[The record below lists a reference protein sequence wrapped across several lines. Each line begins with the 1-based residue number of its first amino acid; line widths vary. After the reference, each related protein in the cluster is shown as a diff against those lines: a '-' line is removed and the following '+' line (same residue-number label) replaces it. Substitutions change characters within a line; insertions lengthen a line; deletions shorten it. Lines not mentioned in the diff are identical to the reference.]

1 MYMKA
6 LMKSIGV
13 KSHLILCWRNHLYWK
28 NSQLCSVETILG
40 NPELSQFSH
49 SVMSNSWDPMACN
62 TPGFPIHHQLPELT
76 QTHVHYV
83 SDAIQPSHP
92 LSSPSPSTFSLS
104 QHQGLSQCVSSS
116 RQVAKVLK
124 FQVEHQSFQWMFR
137 VDFFKIDW
145 FDLLTLQRTLKSLL
159 QDHSLQAS
167 VFPHLA
173 FFLVQLSHLDMT
185 TGKSI
190 ALTIQTFVSKVM
202 SLLFNMLSRLVIA
215 FLLRSKCLS
224 IS

>member
-83 SDAIQPSHP
+83 SDAIQPSHS
-92 LSSPSPSTFSLS
+92 LSSPSPTFNLS
-104 QHQGLSQCVSSS
+104 HHQGL
-116 RQVAKVLK
+116 
-124 FQVEHQSFQWMFR
+124 FQWVLCMRWPLYWHFSFSISPSNEYSGLISFR
-137 VDFFKIDW
+137 MDW
-145 FDLLTLQRTLKSLL
+145 LDLPAVQGTLKSLL
-159 QDHSLQAS
+159 QHHSSKTSILWCS
-167 VFPHLA
+167 V
-173 FFLVQLSHLDMT
+173 
-185 TGKSI
+185 
-190 ALTIQTFVSKVM
+190 
-202 SLLFNMLSRLVIA
+202 SL
-215 FLLRSKCLS
+215 
-224 IS
+224 